1 MKTISLRIFGALLV
15 PGVLWVIVPGVRAD
29 DPIDRVNA
37 TGQYQAEL
45 FRETVQQYQDLR
57 TFADEMN
64 RMRQDTQPAP
74 PVAGP
79 VAVPPK
85 APVAGPVAA
94 RQVRFPPQAVPQQ
107 RPMPLDPVAFQQMVR
122 QNQEKVRQQIMQT
135 QQQILQ
141 RHQEIIQQ
149 QQQHIMRVPQ

>member
-1 MKTISLRIFGALLV
+1 MKTIGLRIFGALLV
-15 PGVLWVIVPGVRAD
+15 LGVLWVMVPGVRAD
-29 DPIDRVNA
+29 DPIDRVNE

-45 FRETVQQYQDLR
+45 FQETVQQYQDLR

-64 RMRQDTQPAP
+64 SMRQDAQPAP

-94 RQVRFPPQAVPQQ
+94 PPVRFPARVVPQQ
-107 RPMPLDPVAFQQMVR
+107 RPMPLDPVAFQRMVR
-122 QNQEKVRQQIMQT
+122 RNQEKVRQQILQT
-135 QQQILQ
+135 QQQIMQ

-149 QQQHIMRVPQ
+149 QQQQLMGVQQ